1 MKKLVLLFGLY
12 LHTLSTVQG
21 QITFEKGYR
30 KLVDV
35 EVAKSVDLTLDGG
48 YIVAVGAKL
57 LQTFM
62 RKDALIKLNAY
73 GDTIFHSSYQIQT
86 NVGNTQLVRSAP
98 DGGYYAS
105 GVRSDSSGDHQHMLW
120 IMKMDSMGNKLWV
133 KNYTNTYL
141 NANQEGNT
149 MQILPNNTIFMYL
162 FSHNILLAD
171 GNGVLDTLKTIPFYY
186 PYPYSFMK
194 KNLLPFKSNYY
205 YFGTNLVNNS
215 VAKIDSLGTIG
226 LNPNLVLQV
235 DTGINICDI
244 VKITENNYYTASF
257 ALPLVNGKHPFTFSK
272 FDSLGV
278 KIWNKYYDFLNYNA
292 IQPTVYATLSN
303 GTNVVSLIPGNTG
316 PINAQGRASIFCFND
331 NGDSLWYKYVS
342 PSDTSAKTEI
352 FDVIA
357 TPDSG
362 LLAVGQILFSNGQ
375 QKSYMIKLDANG
387 NLFNP
392 MKIVERKK
400 ETYLHLYPNP
410 ATSYTGIHY
419 MGLEKNAMLTIHNL
433 QGQLIYSTPI
443 NDKEVR
449 MYISTEKFKPGIYLC
464 SISAY
469 DRVLL
474 TKKLVVLK

>member
-1 MKKLVLLFGLY
+1 MHFAKILSVSDCIKKYLISISRKIEILLCL
-12 LHTLSTVQG
+12 LLSSFFYTAVG
-21 QITFEKGYR
+21 QITFEKSYR

-57 LQTFM
+57 LQTNM

-98 DGGYYAS
+98 DGGYYVS

-141 NANQEGNT
+141 SADLDGNT
-149 MQILPNNTIFMYL
+149 MQILPNNSIFMFL
-162 FSHNILLAD
+162 FSHNILIAD
-171 GNGVLDTLKTIPFYY
+171 GNGVLDTLKTVPFYY

-194 KNLLPFKSNYY
+194 KNLIPFNSNYY

-303 GTNVVSLIPGNTG
+303 GTNVVSL
-316 PINAQGRASIFCFND
+316 
-331 NGDSLWYKYVS
+331 
-342 PSDTSAKTEI
+342 
-352 FDVIA
+352 
-357 TPDSG
+357 
-362 LLAVGQILFSNGQ
+362 
-375 QKSYMIKLDANG
+375 
-387 NLFNP
+387 
-392 MKIVERKK
+392 
-400 ETYLHLYPNP
+400 
-410 ATSYTGIHY
+410 
-419 MGLEKNAMLTIHNL
+419 
-433 QGQLIYSTPI
+433 
-443 NDKEVR
+443 
-449 MYISTEKFKPGIYLC
+449 
-464 SISAY
+464 
-469 DRVLL
+469 
-474 TKKLVVLK
+474 